1 MYVSRFRIS
10 IEKKLLDKLDS
21 ITLDHQFPNRSRTIR
36 YLINKETIKKDR
48 EVNKVVAGAI
58 ILIYNH
64 HQRELQTQS
73 THLQHDYHDL
83 ILSVQ
88 HVHLDNE
95 NCLETLAVKG
105 KAKDLEMLARQLI
118 SLKGI
123 QYGTLV
129 IAGSD

>member
-1 MYVSRFRIS
+1 MHVSRFSIS
-10 IEKKLLDKLDS
+10 IEKELLEKLDT
-21 ITLDHQFPNRSRTIR
+21 ITRSLHFPNRSRTIR
-36 YLINKETIKKDR
+36 YLIQQATINKNLKE
-48 EVNKVVAGAI
+48 NKVMAGAI
-58 ILIYNH
+58 VLIYNH

-73 THLQHDYHDL
+73 TQLQHDLHHL

-88 HVHLDNE
+88 HVHLDHE

-105 KAKDLEMLARQLI
+105 KANELETLANQLI

-129 IAGSD
+129 ITGSI